1 MYSILH
7 RIMDLTKYDANK
19 LKKKVSDLE
28 KMITNN
34 EADFGEVISVSSTEQ
49 HEELV
54 EVSQMLQNLSSKVL
68 EVECEYLNKEVLT
81 AIPKDISLTELK
93 KILSVKNSNI
103 DRENKEQTSPVDSED
118 NIQ

>member
-1 MYSILH
+1 MP
-7 RIMDLTKYDANK
+7 RTVKYDAKK

-49 HEELV
+49 HKELV
-54 EVSQMLQNLSSKVL
+54 EVSKMLQDLSSKVL
-68 EVECEYLNKEVLT
+68 EVECQYLNKEVLT

-93 KILSVKNSNI
+93 KILSVKNINNSNI
-103 DRENKEQTSPVDSED
+103 DRENKEQTIPVDSKD
-118 NIQ
+118 NMQ

>member
-1 MYSILH
+1 MP
-7 RIMDLTKYDANK
+7 RIVKYDANK

-103 DRENKEQTSPVDSED
+103 SNIDRENKEQTSPVDS
-118 NIQ
+118 

>member
-1 MYSILH
+1 MP
-7 RIMDLTKYDANK
+7 RTVKYDAKK

-49 HEELV
+49 HKELV
-54 EVSQMLQNLSSKVL
+54 EVSKMLQDLGSKVL
-68 EVECEYLNKEVLT
+68 VVLT

-93 KILSVKNSNI
+93 KILSVKNINNSNI
-103 DRENKEQTSPVDSED
+103 DRENKEQTIPVDSKD
-118 NIQ
+118 NMQ